1 MPNLLLRG
9 LHPSG
14 PVPPEGNASLLLLQF
29 GKTSKPSL
37 TSPASP
43 RPAPRPEHQE
53 RVSRNPLS
61 PWSKVESGKPR
72 QGCEPFTLPPAPS
85 LAPSPEQECAA
96 LGSRCG
102 WYLTPSHPHLT
113 TSYVLCMQ
121 GPPHPSL
128 SIPVCSSEPPLIR
141 LSHRPKVT
149 RDTCHTQHLGPEG
162 HDLTLPHLTFN
173 TGIPASLFP
182 PPPAWDPAA

>member
-1 MPNLLLRG
+1 MPNLLLRD
-9 LHPSG
+9 LHPFG

-43 RPAPRPEHQE
+43 SPAPRPERQE

-72 QGCEPFTLPPAPS
+72 QGCAPFNLPAAPS
-85 LAPSPEQECAA
+85 LAPSPEQGCAA

-113 TSYVLCMQ
+113 TWYVLCMQ
-121 GPPHPSL
+121 GH
-128 SIPVCSSEPPLIR
+128 
-141 LSHRPKVT
+141 
-149 RDTCHTQHLGPEG
+149 
-162 HDLTLPHLTFN
+162 
-173 TGIPASLFP
+173 
-182 PPPAWDPAA
+182 PPPALVFLSVALNFPSSDYLIDQRRQEIPVTHSIWGLKVMTSHFPT